1 MHFWYQKLNNIICSM
16 GGLPVLPMFAVA
28 GLALTSI
35 AYCAGLSRLDSFS
48 TLPMSI
54 AEAQSIGMI
63 KSMD

>member
-1 MHFWYQKLNNIICSM
+1 MP
-16 GGLPVLPMFAVA
+16 GLPVLPMFAVS

-35 AYCAGLSRLDSFS
+35 AYCACLSGWDSFS

-63 KSMD
+63 KGMD